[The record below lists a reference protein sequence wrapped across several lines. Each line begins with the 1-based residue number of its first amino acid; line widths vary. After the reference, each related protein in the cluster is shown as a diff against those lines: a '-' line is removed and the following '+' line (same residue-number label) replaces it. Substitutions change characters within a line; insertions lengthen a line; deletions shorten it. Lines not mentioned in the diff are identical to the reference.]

1 MDLIESPQNERFMHV
16 VRVATQPRYRR
27 EHRETWVE
35 GLRLVE
41 AALAAV
47 AGPVPAPR
55 LLVLAAPIAK
65 SPSPRQAALIDR
77 AHQQMI
83 PVLVLSDVLFR
94 QVTQVEQAQGIGLI
108 WSTKTDDKEG
118 TDLPLNRPLNLPLKL
133 PLSLPSEGLA
143 DGILL
148 DGVQDPGNVGSLL
161 RTAAAAGVRW
171 AMATKGTA
179 ELSSPKALRAA
190 MGGHFSIAL
199 REGLSPEMVL
209 HLMEASGVLPVAAVL
224 ADEAPDQ
231 LMQSTRSVFESAP
244 GHVLNERR
252 PLVWVFGQ
260 EGAGVSQAIL
270 AWPTLH
276 RVTIPQANAVESL
289 NVAAAAAIC
298 LFERRRRWLIAQ
310 GAGY

>member
-1 MDLIESPQNERFMHV
+1 MDPIESPQNERFMHV

-47 AGPVPAPR
+47 AGPVSAAR
-55 LLVLAAPIAK
+55 LLVLAAPISKA
-65 SPSPRQAALIDR
+65 PSPRQAALMNR
-77 AHQQMI
+77 AHQQKI

-94 QVTQVEQAQGIGLI
+94 QVTQVEQAQGIGMI

-118 TDLPLNRPLNLPLKL
+118 TDLPLNLPLKL

-143 DGILL
+143 DGVLL

-224 ADEAPDQ
+224 ADESPDQ
-231 LMQSTRSVFESAP
+231 LMQATRSVFESAP
-244 GHVLNERR
+244 GHVLNERG

-276 RVTIPQANAVESL
+276 RLTIPQANAVESL
-289 NVAAAAAIC
+289 NVSAAAAIC
-298 LFERRRRWLIAQ
+298 LFERRRRWLNAQ

>member
-16 VRVATQPRYRR
+16 VRIATQPRYRR

-41 AALAAV
+41 AALAA
-47 AGPVPAPR
+47 AASPVSAAR
-55 LLVLAAPIAK
+55 SLVLAAPIAEA
-65 SPSPRQAALIDR
+65 PTPRQAVLIDR
-77 AHQQMI
+77 AQQQMI

-94 QVTQVEQAQGIGLI
+94 QVTQVEQAQGIGMI
-108 WSTKTDDKEG
+108 WSTKTDERDG
-118 TDLPLNRPLNLPLKL
+118 TDLPLNLSLKL
-133 PLSLPSEGLA
+133 PSESLA

-171 AMATKGTA
+171 VMATKGTA

-199 REGLSPEMVL
+199 REGLSPEVVL
-209 HLMEASGVLPVAAVL
+209 HLMNASGVLPVAAVL
-224 ADEAPDQ
+224 PDETPDP
-231 LMQSTRSVFESAP
+231 LMQPTRSVFES
-244 GHVLNERR
+244 GSEHVLNERG

-270 AWPTLH
+270 AWPNLY
-276 RVTIPQANAVESL
+276 RLTIPQTNAVESL
-289 NVAAAAAIC
+289 NVSAAAAIC
-298 LFERRRRWLIAQ
+298 LFERRRRWLITQ

>member
-47 AGPVPAPR
+47 AGPVSAAR

-65 SPSPRQAALIDR
+65 APTPRQAALIDR

-94 QVTQVEQAQGIGLI
+94 QVTQVEQAQGLGLI
-108 WSTKTDDKEG
+108 WSTKTDEKEG
-118 TDLPLNRPLNLPLKL
+118 TDLPLNLPLKL
-133 PLSLPSEGLA
+133 PLILPSEGLA

-224 ADEAPDQ
+224 ADEASDQ

-270 AWPTLH
+270 AWPNLQ

>member
-1 MDLIESPQNERFMHV
+1 MMDLIESPQNERFMHV

-47 AGPVPAPR
+47 AGPVSAAR

-65 SPSPRQAALIDR
+65 APTPRQAALIDR
-77 AHQQMI
+77 AHQQVI

-94 QVTQVEQAQGIGLI
+94 QVTQVEQAQGLGLI
-108 WSTKTDDKEG
+108 WSTKTDEKEG
-118 TDLPLNRPLNLPLKL
+118 TDLPLNLPLKL
-133 PLSLPSEGLA
+133 PLNLPSEGLA
-143 DGILL
+143 DGVLL

-224 ADEAPDQ
+224 ADEASDQ

>member
-47 AGPVPAPR
+47 AGPVSAAR

-65 SPSPRQAALIDR
+65 APSPRQAALIDR

-94 QVTQVEQAQGIGLI
+94 QVTQVEQAQGIGMI
-108 WSTKTDDKEG
+108 WSTKTDEKEG
-118 TDLPLNRPLNLPLKL
+118 TDLPLNRPLNLSLN
-133 PLSLPSEGLA
+133 LPSEGLA

-171 AMATKGTA
+171 ALATKGTA

-231 LMQSTRSVFESAP
+231 LVQSTRSVFESAP

>member
-47 AGPVPAPR
+47 AGPVSAAR

-65 SPSPRQAALIDR
+65 APTPRQAALIDR

-94 QVTQVEQAQGIGLI
+94 QVTQVEQAQGLGLI
-108 WSTKTDDKEG
+108 WSTKTDEKEG
-118 TDLPLNRPLNLPLKL
+118 TDLPLNLPLKL
-133 PLSLPSEGLA
+133 PLNLPSEGLA
-143 DGILL
+143 DGVLL

-179 ELSSPKALRAA
+179 ELSSPKADTCC
-190 MGGHFSIAL
+190 MEGHFSIAL

-224 ADEAPDQ
+224 ADEASDQ

-260 EGAGVSQAIL
+260 EGSGVSQAIL

>member
-47 AGPVPAPR
+47 AGPVSAAR

-65 SPSPRQAALIDR
+65 APTPRQAALIDR

-94 QVTQVEQAQGIGLI
+94 QVTQVEQAQGIGMI
-108 WSTKTDDKEG
+108 WSTKTDEKEG
-118 TDLPLNRPLNLPLKL
+118 TDLPLNSSLH
-133 PLSLPSEGLA
+133 LPSEGLA

-224 ADEAPDQ
+224 ADEASDQ

-270 AWPTLH
+270 AWPNLQ

>member
-1 MDLIESPQNERFMHV
+1 MMDLIESPQNERFMHV

-47 AGPVPAPR
+47 AVPVSAAR
-55 LLVLAAPIAK
+55 LLVLAASIAK
-65 SPSPRQAALIDR
+65 APTPRQAALIDR

-83 PVLVLSDVLFR
+83 SVLVLSDVLFR

-108 WSTKTDDKEG
+108 WSTKTDEKEG
-118 TDLPLNRPLNLPLKL
+118 TDLPLN
-133 PLSLPSEGLA
+133 LPSEGLA
-143 DGILL
+143 DGVLL

-171 AMATKGTA
+171 AMSTKGTA

-190 MGGHFSIAL
+190 MGGHFTIAL

-224 ADEAPDQ
+224 AHEASDQ
-231 LMQSTRSVFESAP
+231 LMQSTRSIFESAP

>member
-47 AGPVPAPR
+47 AGPVSAAR

-65 SPSPRQAALIDR
+65 APTPRQAALIDR

-94 QVTQVEQAQGIGLI
+94 QVTQVEQAQGLGLI
-108 WSTKTDDKEG
+108 WSTKTDEKEG
-118 TDLPLNRPLNLPLKL
+118 TDLPLNLPLKL
-133 PLSLPSEGLA
+133 PLILPSEGLA

-224 ADEAPDQ
+224 ADEASDQ

-270 AWPTLH
+270 AWPTLQ

-298 LFERRRRWLIAQ
+298 LFERRRRLLIAQ

>member
-47 AGPVPAPR
+47 ACSVSAAR

-65 SPSPRQAALIDR
+65 APTPRQAALIDR

-94 QVTQVEQAQGIGLI
+94 QVTQVEQAQGLWLI
-108 WSTKTDDKEG
+108 WSTKTDEKEG
-118 TDLPLNRPLNLPLKL
+118 TDLPLNLPLKL
-133 PLSLPSEGLA
+133 PLILPSEGLA

-224 ADEAPDQ
+224 ADEASDQ

-270 AWPTLH
+270 AWPNLQ

>member
-47 AGPVPAPR
+47 AGPVSAAR

-94 QVTQVEQAQGIGLI
+94 QVTQVEQAQGIGMI
-108 WSTKTDDKEG
+108 WSTKTDEKEG
-118 TDLPLNRPLNLPLKL
+118 TDLPLN
-133 PLSLPSEGLA
+133 LSLHLPSEGLA

-171 AMATKGTA
+171 ALATKGTA

-231 LMQSTRSVFESAP
+231 LVQSTRSVFESAP